1 MTAVKEITS
10 HRFTI
15 RHLIGIF
22 LPVAYSVMILL
33 LIQFSYN
40 RQQDAAQQEARRKWQ
55 EKAQLVIASMQS
67 QHELSHLIRNHGNAL
82 ALRLEKSF
90 DEIFSPDDFLRL
102 YRLEM
107 ESKLPARPQFA
118 WVFSCK
124 NGKARALDLPGF
136 EKSRK
141 RVMEKVFE
149 GFLSLSKSKQISASE
164 ISKINKF
171 IKGVLGPWSAPLILG
186 QFRQGEPTP
195 VSFEKENYYA
205 YWRKFSSEDQD
216 FAGIFLLFP
225 ARNFKEKDSSLKYF
239 SDLVFAQTGRKM
251 AAAFIPDPSF
261 KNEKEIIL
269 PADLDKF
276 SHEKARIL
284 KLLSS
289 SKNNSA
295 SENDQIQEL
304 DGYVLIRSIFNID
317 SIYDVAIFAPRPSSF
332 RKSPFPFIQ
341 VLTWLIIVWLLVL
354 SYFHFRTGRW
364 GLPMF
369 VSFRL
374 FFFLSGVFPVT
385 LMLIVG
391 ADLIKSSS
399 EAEISEIR
407 QKNLEILSGI
417 NERSDQI
424 VPMFSHHVAKFLARA
439 EIEKTLQTTPGKDFG
454 PIFNALL
461 KEFQQKDLDLSC
473 LFVFSPGQELTT
485 FLADQR
491 MKDEAKIMTDM
502 MASSIYQ
509 NQKRFSS
516 LYPVENIILKGSQ
529 KNWNEILKDLGNDF
543 IESVFTNAD
552 GKATSL
558 NSGKDGSSIFFSS
571 IILKEGIPEKFLVF
585 VANSEKM
592 FRSLLQR
599 ELDTRNSDSST
610 IFLAAEERSNS
621 DFTLFPFK
629 KMNVLNSKEGRKA
642 FNFIK
647 MCRGS
652 IFQKEITTDDHI
664 LIFYPMSKMK
674 KYAAGCLISL
684 SEAKL
689 KYQKKHLFLI
699 SLAVIILIFMYLLSA
714 FATSYLLNPINIIA
728 SSLRETGNGDLS
740 IKSELNR
747 KDELGMLSETI
758 NLMIR
763 GFIKRIKLGK
773 FVSGTLEKSVSK
785 MTDASSINLPQAV
798 KGTVLFSDIRNFTT
812 LSETYDPARIS
823 AFLNNHLD
831 AMVIEIQN
839 CGGQIEQ
846 FIGDAIVAVF
856 IDENENRFQNVLQAI
871 DAAKKMRAKHLEIQ
885 NKRKAAGL
893 FTYEIGIGLD
903 YGNLTTGTLVSEGR
917 SEFTILG
924 EAKSV
929 AEKLEGL
936 SKKGKGTK
944 IIVSRGFLDLV
955 TENIGFDLIEGCD
968 CYEIKFK

>member
-1 MTAVKEITS
+1 MTAVKETTS
-10 HRFTI
+10 HHFTI

-33 LIQFSYN
+33 LVQFSYN
-40 RQQDAAQQEARRKWQ
+40 RQQEASQLEARMKWQ

-67 QHELSHLIRNHGNAL
+67 QHELSHLIRNHGNIL
-82 ALRLEKSF
+82 ALKFENSF
-90 DEIFSPDDFLRL
+90 EGKFSTDEFLRL
-102 YRLEM
+102 YKNEM
-107 ESKLPARPQFA
+107 ESKLPAKPQFA

-124 NGKARALDLPGF
+124 NGKAKALDLPGF
-136 EKSRK
+136 ENTRK
-141 RVMEKVFE
+141 RVMEKVFD
-149 GFLSLSKSKQISASE
+149 GFLTLSKSEQISTSE

-171 IKGVLGPWSAPLILG
+171 IKGVLGPWSAPSILG

-205 YWRKFSSEDQD
+205 YWRKFSSEEQD
-216 FAGIFLLFP
+216 FAGIFLLYP
-225 ARNFKEKDSSLKYF
+225 ARYFKEKDSSLKYF
-239 SDLVFAQTGRKM
+239 SDLVFRQTGRKM
-251 AAAFIPDPSF
+251 AAAFIPDPNF
-261 KNEKEIIL
+261 QKEKEIIL
-269 PADLDKF
+269 PADFDNF
-276 SHEKARIL
+276 SQEKSRIL
-284 KLLSS
+284 KLLGH
-289 SKNNSA
+289 SKNRQA
-295 SENDQIQEL
+295 SETNQIQEL
-304 DGYVLIRSIFNID
+304 EGYVLLRSIFNID
-317 SIYDVAIFAPRPSSF
+317 SIYDVVIFAPLPDSF
-332 RKSPFPFIQ
+332 KKSPFPFI
-341 VLTWLIIVWLLVL
+341 LLMTLLIIVWFLVL
-354 SYFHFRTGRW
+354 SYFRFRTGRW

-369 VSFRL
+369 ASFRL

-391 ADLIKSSS
+391 ADLTKSSL
-399 EAEISEIR
+399 EAEISEVR

-424 VPMFSHHVAKFLARA
+424 VPMFSHHIARFLARA
-439 EIEKTLQTTPGKDFG
+439 DIEKAIQNTPGKNFDL
-454 PIFNALL
+454 IFNALL
-461 KEFQQKDLDLSC
+461 KEFKQKDLDLSF
-473 LFVFSPGQELTT
+473 LFVFSPGHEIAT

-491 MKDEAKIMTDM
+491 MYDEARMMSDM
-502 MASSIYQ
+502 MASSVYQ

-516 LYPVENIILKGSQ
+516 LYPAENIILKGSQ

-543 IESVFTNAD
+543 IESVFSTAD

-558 NSGKDGSSIFFSS
+558 NSGKDSSSIFYSS
-571 IILKEGIPEKFLVF
+571 IMLKDGMPDKFLVF

-592 FRSLLQR
+592 FRSLLKR

-629 KMNVLNSKEGRKA
+629 KMNVLNSKEGRRA

-652 IFQKEITTDDHI
+652 IFQKEITTDEHI
-664 LIFYPMSKMK
+664 FIFYPMSKMK
-674 KYAAGCLISL
+674 KYATGCLISL
-684 SEAKL
+684 SEANL
-689 KYQKKHLFLI
+689 RYQKKHLFLI
-699 SLAVIILIFMYLLSA
+699 SLAVIILILMYLLAA
-714 FATSYLLNPINIIA
+714 FATSYLLNPIKIIA
-728 SSLRETGNGDLS
+728 KSLRETGNGDLS
-740 IKSELNR
+740 IKAELNR
-747 KDELGMLSETI
+747 KDELGLLSETI

-785 MTDASSINLPQAV
+785 MTDASSINRPQAV

-839 CGGQIEQ
+839 CGGQVEQ

-856 IDENENRFQNVLQAI
+856 IDESENRTQNIIKAI
-871 DAAKKMRAKHLEIQ
+871 DAAKKMRVKHLEIQ
-885 NKRKAAGL
+885 NKRKSAGL

-936 SKKGKGTK
+936 SKKGKGSK
-944 IIVSRGFLDLV
+944 IVVSPGFLDLV
-955 TENIGFDLIEGCD
+955 DENIGFDLIEGSES
-968 CYEIKFK
+968 YEIKFN